1 MPALLI
7 GVILGEPDNT
17 DVIDTGEP
25 VRVGP
30 PGSVCADVFCVVV
43 PVEQGAWGYFVDD
56 RPEEDTVHG
65 ARCLY
70 PRVGFVA
77 ETAHWGVDACGGVVG
92 EHEVY
97 PVPLLLECQGVGD
110 SSFYVHTGD
119 VFVREPVFPGYSVLP
134 VDTACPAEP
143 EAVRVAEIE
152 NGAAH
157 DADNVGAELLEP
169 VFYNRVVA
177 VSVEGFMIT
186 VDEKHHDTL
195 FSQEVIKL
203 GELGGAGD
211 EPKIAEL
218 DNSVGAE
225 PLTHVDGLVLDPAV
239 VSVPVACDNRFSGVF
254 EVFPNV
260 FHIPTIPDGWI

>member
-1 MPALLI
+1 MPVFLVA
-7 GVILGEPDNT
+7 VVFGEADDT
-17 DVIDTGEP
+17 DVINGGGTVRLRP
-25 VRVGP
+25 VRG
-30 PGSVCADVFCVVV
+30 VCADVFGVVV

-56 RPEEDTVHG
+56 RPEEDTVHS

-70 PRVGFVA
+70 PRFGFVA
-77 ETAHWGVDACGGVVG
+77 EAPQWGVDACGCVVG

-110 SSFYVHTGD
+110 SGFYVNAGD
-119 VFVREPVFPGYSVLP
+119 VFVGEPVFPGCPVLP
-134 VDTACPAEP
+134 VDASCPAEP
-143 EAVRVAEIE
+143 EAVCAAEVE
-152 NGAAH
+152 NGSAH

-177 VSVEGFMIT
+177 VGVEGFVIT
-186 VDEKHHDTL
+186 VYEKHHDTL
-195 FSQEVIKL
+195 FGQEVVEF
-203 GELGGAGD
+203 GELTGAGD

-225 PLTHVDGLVLDPAV
+225 PLTHVDGLVLDPTV
-239 VSVPVACDNRFSGVF
+239 VAMPVTRDNRFGGIF

-260 FHIPTIPDGWI
+260 FHIPYYTK